1 MVVPEKFS
9 PICNEILL
17 INAEILNLNG
27 RIQYL
32 SEQIKEFTGN
42 PHENVLRDSN
52 NIIIQ
57 IYRGQIRHAVRR
69 LNLLT

>member
-17 INAEILNLNG
+17 INAEILKLNG
-27 RIQYL
+27 RIQYF
-32 SEQIKEFTGN
+32 SEQIKEFKGN

-57 IYRGQIRHAVRR
+57 IYRDQLRHAVKR

>member
-9 PICNEILL
+9 PIRYEILL
-17 INAEILNLNG
+17 INAEILKLNG

-32 SEQIKEFTGN
+32 LEQIKEFTGN

-52 NIIIQ
+52 NVTIQ
-57 IYRGQIRHAVRR
+57 IYRGQTRHAVRR

>member
-1 MVVPEKFS
+1 MVVPETFS

-17 INAEILNLNG
+17 INAEILKLNG
-27 RIQYL
+27 RIQYF
-32 SEQIKEFTGN
+32 SEQTKEFEGN
-42 PHENVLRDSN
+42 PHENGLRDSN

-57 IYRGQIRHAVRR
+57 IYRDQIRHAVRR

>member
-32 SEQIKEFTGN
+32 SEQIKKFTGY

>member
-17 INAEILNLNG
+17 INAEILKLNG
-27 RIQYL
+27 RIQYF

-42 PHENVLRDSN
+42 PYENVLRDSN